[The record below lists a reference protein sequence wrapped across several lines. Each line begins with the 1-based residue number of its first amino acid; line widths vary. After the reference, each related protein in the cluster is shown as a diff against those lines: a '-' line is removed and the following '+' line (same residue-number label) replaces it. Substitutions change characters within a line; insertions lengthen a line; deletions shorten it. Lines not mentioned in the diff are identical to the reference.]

1 MSLTRDRLLAM
12 KASVEAR
19 RDMKHSPGLSCSD
32 VLALIDAA
40 LRLEIITSTSEH
52 CAERDADAQRWLKEL
67 ETP

>member
-1 MSLTRDRLLAM
+1 
-12 KASVEAR
+12 
-19 RDMKHSPGLSCSD
+19 MKHSPGLSCSD